1 VEEAARAD
9 RNRFDWETD
18 PNMLRWDCRDRDA
31 DSGVAS
37 DHAGIAVTVGWT
49 LGSRRLGAGCN
60 YDLKKALTIQCFA
73 LVGLEHGVVGFRRS
87 DFVLGC
93 VRVG

>member
-1 VEEAARAD
+1 LLNVPEAARAD

-18 PNMLRWDCRDRDA
+18 PNILGWHCRDRDA

-49 LGSRRLGAGCN
+49 LWFRRLGSEFD
-60 YDLKKALTIQCFA
+60 YDLKKALTI
-73 LVGLEHGVVGFRRS
+73 
-87 DFVLGC
+87 
-93 VRVG
+93 